1 MAPWRCT
8 GVKAMLELTLGQISM
23 AQSAVDKNAAL
34 ELIADHL
41 VADGLVAEGY
51 LTGLM
56 NREQQGSTFL
66 GQGIAIPHG
75 TPETRDLVAT
85 TGVRLMQFP
94 EGVDWGD
101 GQMVYLA
108 IGIAAKSDEHLRLLQ
123 LLTRALGEED
133 LGQALREAQTP
144 EDLLKL
150 LQGAPQELAL
160 DAQMIS
166 LGVSADDFEELVWR
180 GARLL
185 RKADCVSNGF
195 AAVLQ
200 QVEALSLGDGLWW
213 LHSEQ
218 TVKRPGLAF
227 VTPDKPIRY
236 LGQPLTGLF
245 CLASLGE
252 AHQALLERLC
262 LLLIEGRGH
271 ELGHATS
278 SRVVLQ
284 ALGGELPAEWPT
296 EQIKLANAHGLHARP
311 AKILAQLAKEFDGE
325 IRVRIVE
332 TGDTA
337 VSAKSLSKLLSL
349 GARRG
354 QTLEFIAEPTIASDA
369 LPALIAAVE
378 QGLGEEV
385 EPLPVASETQAAPAP
400 AAVVAKPVNA
410 PAAGSVLQAVPA
422 SPGIAMGPAH
432 VQVLQA
438 FEYPQQGESVAAERE
453 RLQKALAEVRRD
465 IENLI
470 QRSKAKAIREIFI
483 THQEMLDDPELTR
496 EVELRLNKEESAAAA
511 WASVIEAA
519 AVQQEQLQDALL
531 AERAADL
538 RDVGR
543 RVLAQ
548 ICGVETV
555 AAPDEPYI
563 LVMDEVGPSD
573 VARLD
578 PAQVAGI
585 LTARGGATA
594 HSAIVA
600 RALGI
605 PALVGAGDAVL
616 LLKPG
621 TVLLLDSQRG
631 RLTVAPDEATLQR
644 AIQDRDAREQRLK
657 EAAAL
662 RMEPAV
668 TRDGHAV
675 EVFANIGDSTGTPA
689 AVEQGAEGVGLLRTE
704 LLFMAHSQ
712 APDEATQEAEY
723 RRVLEDLG
731 GRPLVV
737 RTLDVGGDKPLP
749 YWPIDKEENPFLGV
763 RGIRLTLQRPDVME
777 SQLRALLRAAN
788 SGPLRI
794 MFPMVGTVEEWR
806 EARDM
811 TERLRQEIPVS
822 DLQLGIMIEVPSAA
836 LIAPVLAKEVDFF
849 SVGTNDLTQYT
860 MAIDRGHPTLSA
872 QADGLHPS
880 VLQLIDMTVR
890 AAHANGKWVGVC
902 GELAAD
908 PLAVPVLVGLGVD
921 ELSVSARSIGEV
933 KACVRELT
941 LSTARQL
948 AQNALTVGSAAEV
961 RALVEA
967 L

>member
-1 MAPWRCT
+1 
-8 GVKAMLELTLGQISM
+8 MLELTLEQISM

-75 TPETRDLVAT
+75 TPETRDLVST

-133 LGQALREAQTP
+133 LGQALREAKTP

-271 ELGHATS
+271 ELGHATN

-369 LPALIAAVE
+369 LPALLAAVE

-385 EPLPVASETQAAPAP
+385 EPLPVVSETQTAPVA

-453 RLQKALAEVRRD
+453 RLHKALAEVRRD

-470 QRSKAKAIREIFI
+470 QRSKSKAIREIFI
-483 THQEMLDDPELTR
+483 THQEMLDDPELTS
-496 EVELRLNKEESAAAA
+496 EVELRLNKDESAAAA

-548 ICGVETV
+548 ICGVETI

-605 PALVGAGDAVL
+605 PALVGAGEEVL

-621 TVLLLDSQRG
+621 TALLLDCQRG
-631 RLTVAPDEATLQR
+631 RLTVAPDEATMQR

-806 EARDM
+806 QARDM
-811 TERLRQEIPVS
+811 TQRLREEIPVS

-836 LIAPVLAKEVDFF
+836 LIAPVLAREVDFF
-849 SVGTNDLTQYT
+849 SIGTNDLTQYT

-941 LSTARQL
+941 LSSARQL

>member
-1 MAPWRCT
+1 
-8 GVKAMLELTLGQISM
+8 MLELTVEQISM
-23 AQSAVDKNAAL
+23 AQTAADKPAAL
-34 ELIADHL
+34 QLLADLL
-41 VADGLVAEGY
+41 VADGLVADGY
-51 LTGLM
+51 LTGLQ
-56 NREQQGSTFL
+56 NREKQGSTFL

-75 TPETRDLVAT
+75 TPETRDQVFS

-101 GQMVYLA
+101 GHMVYLA

-123 LLTRALGEED
+123 LLTRALGENDIGE
-133 LGQALREAQTP
+133 ALRQAESPEA
-144 EDLLKL
+144 LLKL

-160 DAQMIS
+160 DSQLIS
-166 LGVSADDFEELVWR
+166 LGVTADDFEELVWR

-185 RKADCVSNGF
+185 RKADCVDNGF

-252 AHQALLERLC
+252 AHQTLLERLC
-262 LLLIEGRGH
+262 SLLIEGRGH
-271 ELGHATS
+271 ELGQATS
-278 SRVVLQ
+278 NRAVLE
-284 ALGGELPAEWPT
+284 ALGGEVPAEWPT
-296 EQIKLANAHGLHARP
+296 QHVTLANAHGLHARP
-311 AKILAQLAKEFDGE
+311 AKMLAQLAKEFEGD
-325 IRVRIVE
+325 IRVRVLD
-332 TGDTA
+332 TGESA

-354 QTLEFIAEPTIASDA
+354 QVLEFIAEPSVAADA
-369 LPALIAAVE
+369 LPALLAAVE

-385 EPLPVASETQAAPAP
+385 EPLPTATSPTPV
-400 AAVVAKPVNA
+400 AAVVAPETPA
-410 PAAGSVLQAVPA
+410 PLDGAQITAVPA
-422 SPGIAMGPAH
+422 SPGIAIGPAH
-432 VQVLQA
+432 IQVLQA
-438 FEYPQQGESVAAERE
+438 FDYPLQGESAAIERE
-453 RLQKALAEVRRD
+453 RLEKALTEVRQD
-465 IENLI
+465 IQGLI
-470 QRSKAKAIREIFI
+470 ERSKAKAIREIFI
-483 THQEMLDDPELTR
+483 THVEMLDDPELIN
-496 EVELRLNKEESAAAA
+496 EVILRLKQGESAAAA
-511 WASVIEAA
+511 WDNVIDSAA
-519 AVQQEQLQDALL
+519 RQQEQLQDVLL

-548 ICGVETV
+548 ICGIENV

-605 PALVGAGDAVL
+605 PALVGAGDGVL

-621 TVLLLDSQRG
+621 TVLLLDGQKG
-631 RLTVAPDEATLQR
+631 RLTVAPDAETLQR
-644 AIQDRDAREQRLK
+644 AAEDRDNREQRLQ
-657 EAAAL
+657 AAAAK
-662 RMEPAV
+662 RMEPALTV
-668 TRDGHAV
+668 DGHAV
-675 EVFANIGDSTGTPA
+675 EVFANIGDSAGTPA
-689 AVEQGAEGVGLLRTE
+689 AVEQGAEGIGLLRTE

-723 RRVLEDLG
+723 RRVLDDLQ

-763 RGIRLTLQRPDVME
+763 RGIRLTLQRPQVME
-777 SQLRALLRAAN
+777 SQLRALLRAADN
-788 SGPLRI
+788 RPLRI

-806 EARDM
+806 QARDM
-811 TERLRQEIPVS
+811 TLRLREEIPVA
-822 DLQLGIMIEVPSAA
+822 DLQIGIMIEVPSAA
-836 LIAPVLAKEVDFF
+836 LLAPVLAKEVDFF

-872 QADGLHPS
+872 QADGLHPA
-880 VLQLIDMTVR
+880 VLQLIDITVR
-890 AAHANGKWVGVC
+890 AAHANGKWVGIC

-933 KACVRELT
+933 KACVRELN
-941 LSTARQL
+941 LSTVKQL

>member
-1 MAPWRCT
+1 
-8 GVKAMLELTLGQISM
+8 MLELTVEQISM
-23 AQSAVDKNAAL
+23 AQTAVDKSAAL
-34 ELIADHL
+34 QLLADRL
-41 VADGLVAEGY
+41 VADGLVADGY
-51 LTGLM
+51 LTGLQ
-56 NREQQGSTFL
+56 NREKQGSTFL

-75 TPETRDLVAT
+75 TPETRDQVFA

-101 GQMVYLA
+101 GHRVYLA

-123 LLTRALGEED
+123 LLTRALGETD
-133 LGQALREAQTP
+133 LGEALRQANSPEA
-144 EDLLKL
+144 LLKL

-160 DAQMIS
+160 DNQLIS

-185 RKADCVSNGF
+185 RKADCVNNGF
-195 AAVLQ
+195 AAILQ

-262 LLLIEGRGH
+262 ALLIEGRGH

-278 SRVVLQ
+278 NRAVLE
-284 ALGGELPAEWPT
+284 ALGGEVPAEWPT
-296 EQIKLANAHGLHARP
+296 QHVTLANAHGLHARP
-311 AKILAQLAKEFDGE
+311 AKILAQLAKEFEGD
-325 IRVRIVE
+325 IRVRVLD
-332 TGDTA
+332 TGESA

-354 QTLEFIAEPTIASDA
+354 QVLEFIAEPSVAADA
-369 LPALIAAVE
+369 LPALLAAVV

-385 EPLPVASETQAAPAP
+385 EPLPSATSPTPV
-400 AAVVAKPVNA
+400 AAVVPEETLA
-410 PAAGSVLQAVPA
+410 PLDGSQIVAVPA
-422 SPGIAMGPAH
+422 SPGIAIGPAH
-432 VQVLQA
+432 IQVLQA
-438 FEYPQQGESVAAERE
+438 FDYPMQGESVAIERE
-453 RLQKALAEVRRD
+453 RLEKALAEVRQD
-465 IENLI
+465 IQGLI

-483 THQEMLDDPELTR
+483 THLEMLDDPELSN
-496 EVELRLNKEESAAAA
+496 EVTLRLKQGESAAAA
-511 WASVIEAA
+511 WNSVIDSAA
-519 AVQQEQLQDALL
+519 RQQEQLKDALL

-548 ICGVETV
+548 ICGIETLV
-555 AAPDEPYI
+555 APDEPYI

-578 PAQVAGI
+578 PVQVAGI

-605 PALVGAGDAVL
+605 PALVGAGDGVL

-621 TVLLLDSQRG
+621 TLLLLDGQKG
-631 RLTVAPDEATLQR
+631 RLTVAPDADTLRR
-644 AIQDRDAREQRLK
+644 AAEDRDNREQRLQ
-657 EAAAL
+657 AAAAR
-662 RMEPAV
+662 RMETAL
-668 TRDGHAV
+668 TLDGHAV
-675 EVFANIGDSTGTPA
+675 EVFANIGDSAGTPA
-689 AVEQGAEGVGLLRTE
+689 AVEQGAEGIGLLRTE

-723 RRVLEDLG
+723 RRVLDDLQ

-763 RGIRLTLQRPDVME
+763 RGIRLTLQRPQVME
-777 SQLRALLRAAN
+777 SQLRALLRAADN
-788 SGPLRI
+788 RPLRI

-806 EARDM
+806 QARDM
-811 TERLRQEIPVS
+811 TQRLRQEIPVA
-822 DLQLGIMIEVPSAA
+822 DLQIGIMIEVPSAA
-836 LIAPVLAKEVDFF
+836 LLAPVLAKEVDFF

-860 MAIDRGHPTLSA
+860 LAIDRGHPTLSA
-872 QADGLHPS
+872 QADGLHPA
-880 VLQLIDMTVR
+880 VLQLIDITVR
-890 AAHANGKWVGVC
+890 AAHANGKWVGIC

-933 KACVRELT
+933 KACVRELN
-941 LSTARQL
+941 LSAAKQL
-948 AQNALTVGSAAEV
+948 AQTALTVGSATEV

>member
-1 MAPWRCT
+1 
-8 GVKAMLELTLGQISM
+8 MLELTVEQISM
-23 AQSAVDKNAAL
+23 AQTAADKPAAL
-34 ELIADHL
+34 QLLADLL
-41 VADGLVAEGY
+41 VADGLVADGY
-51 LTGLM
+51 LTGLQ
-56 NREQQGSTFL
+56 NREKQGSTFL

-75 TPETRDLVAT
+75 TPETRDQVFS

-101 GQMVYLA
+101 GHMVYLA

-123 LLTRALGEED
+123 LLTRALGENDIGE
-133 LGQALREAQTP
+133 ALRQAESPEA
-144 EDLLKL
+144 LLKL

-160 DAQMIS
+160 DSQLIS
-166 LGVSADDFEELVWR
+166 LGVTADDFEELVWR

-185 RKADCVSNGF
+185 RKADCVDNGF

-252 AHQALLERLC
+252 AHQTLLERLC
-262 LLLIEGRGH
+262 SLLIEGRGH
-271 ELGHATS
+271 ELGQATS
-278 SRVVLQ
+278 NRAVLE
-284 ALGGELPAEWPT
+284 ALGGEVPAEWPT
-296 EQIKLANAHGLHARP
+296 QHVTLANAHGLHARP
-311 AKILAQLAKEFDGE
+311 AKMLAQLAKEFEGD
-325 IRVRIVE
+325 IRVRVLD
-332 TGDTA
+332 TGESA

-354 QTLEFIAEPTIASDA
+354 QVLEFIAEPSVAADA
-369 LPALIAAVE
+369 LPALLAAVE

-385 EPLPVASETQAAPAP
+385 EPLPTATSPTPAV
-400 AAVVAKPVNA
+400 AVVAPETPA
-410 PAAGSVLQAVPA
+410 PLDGAQITAVPA
-422 SPGIAMGPAH
+422 SPGIAIGPAH
-432 VQVLQA
+432 IQVLQA
-438 FEYPQQGESVAAERE
+438 FDYPLQGESAAIERE
-453 RLQKALAEVRRD
+453 RLEKALTEVRQD
-465 IENLI
+465 IQGLI
-470 QRSKAKAIREIFI
+470 ERSKAKAIREIFI
-483 THQEMLDDPELTR
+483 THVEMLDDPELIN
-496 EVELRLNKEESAAAA
+496 EVILRLKQGESAAAA
-511 WASVIEAA
+511 WDNVIDSAA
-519 AVQQEQLQDALL
+519 RQQEQLQDVLL

-548 ICGVETV
+548 ICGIENV

-605 PALVGAGDAVL
+605 PALVGAGDGVL

-621 TVLLLDSQRG
+621 TVLLLDGQKG
-631 RLTVAPDEATLQR
+631 RLTVAPDAETLQR
-644 AIQDRDAREQRLK
+644 AAEDRDNREQRLQ
-657 EAAAL
+657 AAAAK
-662 RMEPAV
+662 RMEPALTV
-668 TRDGHAV
+668 DGHAV
-675 EVFANIGDSTGTPA
+675 EVFANIGDSAGTPA
-689 AVEQGAEGVGLLRTE
+689 AVEQGAEGIGLLRTE

-723 RRVLEDLG
+723 RRVLDDLQ

-763 RGIRLTLQRPDVME
+763 RGIRLTLQRPQVME
-777 SQLRALLRAAN
+777 SQLRALLRAADN
-788 SGPLRI
+788 RPLRI

-806 EARDM
+806 QARDM
-811 TERLRQEIPVS
+811 TLRLREEIPVA
-822 DLQLGIMIEVPSAA
+822 DLQIGIMIEVPSAA
-836 LIAPVLAKEVDFF
+836 LLAPVLAKEVDFF

-872 QADGLHPS
+872 QADGLHPA
-880 VLQLIDMTVR
+880 VLQLIDITVR
-890 AAHANGKWVGVC
+890 AAHANGKWVGIC

-933 KACVRELT
+933 KACVRELN
-941 LSTARQL
+941 LSTVKQL

>member
-1 MAPWRCT
+1 
-8 GVKAMLELTLGQISM
+8 MLELTVEQISM
-23 AQSAVDKNAAL
+23 AQTAVDKPAAL
-34 ELIADHL
+34 QLLAELL
-41 VADGLVAEGY
+41 VADGLVADGY
-51 LTGLM
+51 LTGLQ
-56 NREQQGSTFL
+56 NREKQGSTFL

-75 TPETRDLVAT
+75 TPETRDQVFS

-101 GQMVYLA
+101 GHMVYLA

-123 LLTRALGEED
+123 LLTRALGENDIGE
-133 LGQALREAQTP
+133 ALRQAETP
-144 EDLLKL
+144 EALLKL

-160 DAQMIS
+160 DSQLIS
-166 LGVSADDFEELVWR
+166 LGVTADDFEELVWR

-185 RKADCVSNGF
+185 RKADCVDNGF

-252 AHQALLERLC
+252 AHQTLLERLC
-262 LLLIEGRGH
+262 SLLIEGRGH

-278 SRVVLQ
+278 NRAVLE
-284 ALGGELPAEWPT
+284 ALGGEVPAEWPT
-296 EQIKLANAHGLHARP
+296 QHVTLANAHGLHARP
-311 AKILAQLAKEFDGE
+311 AKILAQLAKEFEGD
-325 IRVRIVE
+325 IRVRVLD
-332 TGDTA
+332 TGESA

-354 QTLEFIAEPTIASDA
+354 QVLEFIAEPTVAADA
-369 LPALIAAVE
+369 LPALLAAVE

-385 EPLPVASETQAAPAP
+385 EPLPTATSPTPAETVVAPETPAP
-400 AAVVAKPVNA
+400 LDGAQIN
-410 PAAGSVLQAVPA
+410 AVPA
-422 SPGIAMGPAH
+422 SPGIAIGPAH
-432 VQVLQA
+432 IQVLQA
-438 FEYPQQGESVAAERE
+438 FDYPLQGESAAIERE
-453 RLQKALAEVRRD
+453 RLEKALTEVRQD
-465 IENLI
+465 IQGLI
-470 QRSKAKAIREIFI
+470 ERSKAKAIREIFI
-483 THQEMLDDPELTR
+483 THVEMLDDPELIN
-496 EVELRLNKEESAAAA
+496 EVILRLKQGESAAAA
-511 WASVIEAA
+511 WDNVIDSAA
-519 AVQQEQLQDALL
+519 RQQEQLQDVLL

-548 ICGVETV
+548 ICGIENV

-605 PALVGAGDAVL
+605 PALVGAGDGVL

-621 TVLLLDSQRG
+621 TVLLLDGQKG
-631 RLTVAPDEATLQR
+631 RLTVAPDAETLQR
-644 AIQDRDAREQRLK
+644 AAEDRDNREQRLQ
-657 EAAAL
+657 AAAAK
-662 RMEPAV
+662 RMEPALTV
-668 TRDGHAV
+668 DGHAV
-675 EVFANIGDSTGTPA
+675 EVFANIGDSAGTPA
-689 AVEQGAEGVGLLRTE
+689 AVEQGAEGIGLLRTE

-723 RRVLEDLG
+723 RRVLDDLQ

-763 RGIRLTLQRPDVME
+763 RGIRLTLQRPHVME
-777 SQLRALLRAAN
+777 SQLRALLRAADN
-788 SGPLRI
+788 RPLRI

-806 EARDM
+806 QARDM
-811 TERLRQEIPVS
+811 TLRLREEIPVA
-822 DLQLGIMIEVPSAA
+822 DLQIGIMIEVPSAA
-836 LIAPVLAKEVDFF
+836 LLAPVLAREVDFF

-872 QADGLHPS
+872 QADGLHPA
-880 VLQLIDMTVR
+880 VLQLIDITVR
-890 AAHANGKWVGVC
+890 AAHANGKWVGIC

-933 KACVRELT
+933 KACVRELN
-941 LSTARQL
+941 LSTVKQL

>member
-1 MAPWRCT
+1 
-8 GVKAMLELTLGQISM
+8 MLELTIEQISM
-23 AQSAVDKNAAL
+23 RQTAVDKSAAL
-34 ELIADHL
+34 QLLADLL
-41 VADGLVAEGY
+41 VADGLVADGY
-51 LTGLM
+51 LTGLQ
-56 NREQQGSTFL
+56 NREKQGSTFL

-75 TPETRDLVAT
+75 TPETRDQVFA

-101 GQMVYLA
+101 GHIVYLA

-133 LGQALREAQTP
+133 IGQALRKADSPEA
-144 EDLLKL
+144 LLKL

-160 DAQMIS
+160 DNQLIS

-185 RKADCVSNGF
+185 RKADCVNNGF

-262 LLLIEGRGH
+262 SLLIEGRGH
-271 ELGHATS
+271 ELGQATS
-278 SRVVLQ
+278 NRAVLQ
-284 ALGGELPAEWPT
+284 ALGGELPTEWPT
-296 EQIKLANAHGLHARP
+296 QHVPLANAHGLHARP

-325 IRVRIVE
+325 IRVRVVD
-332 TGDTA
+332 TGESA

-354 QTLEFIAEPTIASDA
+354 QVLEFIAEPSIAADA
-369 LPALIAAVE
+369 LPALLAAVE
-378 QGLGEEV
+378 QGLGEEI
-385 EPLPVASETQAAPAP
+385 EPLPSGTSPTPVAAILPKETLAP
-400 AAVVAKPVNA
+400 VD
-410 PAAGSVLQAVPA
+410 GSQIVAVPA
-422 SPGIAMGPAH
+422 SPGIAIGPAH
-432 VQVLQA
+432 IQVLQA
-438 FEYPQQGESVAAERE
+438 FDYPMQGDSVAAERE
-453 RLQKALAEVRRD
+453 RLEKALAEVRQD
-465 IENLI
+465 IQGLI
-470 QRSKAKAIREIFI
+470 ERSKAKAIREIFI
-483 THQEMLDDPELTR
+483 THLEMLDDPELSG
-496 EVELRLNKEESAAAA
+496 EVTLRLKQGESAAAA
-511 WASVIEAA
+511 WASVIDSAA
-519 AVQQEQLQDALL
+519 RQQEQLHDALL

-548 ICGVETV
+548 ICGIETLV
-555 AAPDEPYI
+555 APDEPYI

-578 PAQVAGI
+578 PIQVAGI

-605 PALVGAGDAVL
+605 PALVGAGDGVL

-621 TVLLLDSQRG
+621 TVLLLDGQKG
-631 RLTVAPDEATLQR
+631 RLTVAPDADTLRR
-644 AIQDRDAREQRLK
+644 AAEDRDNREQRLQ
-657 EAAAL
+657 AAAEK

-675 EVFANIGDSTGTPA
+675 EVFANIGDSAGTPA
-689 AVEQGAEGVGLLRTE
+689 AVEQGAEGIGLLRTE

-723 RRVLEDLG
+723 RRVLDDLQ

-763 RGIRLTLQRPDVME
+763 RGIRLTLQRPEIME
-777 SQLRALLRAAN
+777 SQLRALLRAADN
-788 SGPLRI
+788 RPLRI

-806 EARDM
+806 QARDM
-811 TERLRQEIPVS
+811 TERLRLEIPVA
-822 DLQLGIMIEVPSAA
+822 DLQIGIMIEVPSAA
-836 LIAPVLAKEVDFF
+836 LLAPVLAREVDFF

-860 MAIDRGHPTLSA
+860 LAIDRGHPTLSA

-880 VLQLIDMTVR
+880 VLQLIDITVR
-890 AAHANGKWVGVC
+890 AAHANGKWVGIC

-933 KACVRELT
+933 KACVRELN
-941 LSTARQL
+941 LSSAKQL

>member
-1 MAPWRCT
+1 
-8 GVKAMLELTLGQISM
+8 MLELTVEQISM
-23 AQSAVDKNAAL
+23 AQTAVDKSAAL
-34 ELIADHL
+34 KLLADLL
-41 VADGLVAEGY
+41 VADGLVADGY
-51 LTGLM
+51 LSGLQ

-75 TPETRDLVAT
+75 TPETRDLVFA

-123 LLTRALGEED
+123 LLTRALGETD
-133 LGQALREAQTP
+133 LGEALRQAPSPEA
-144 EDLLKL
+144 LLQL

-160 DAQMIS
+160 DAQLIS

-185 RKADCVSNGF
+185 RKAECVSNGF

-200 QVEALSLGDGLWW
+200 QVEALPLGDGLWW

-262 LLLIEGRGH
+262 SLLIEGRGH
-271 ELGHATS
+271 ELGQATS
-278 SRVVLQ
+278 SRAVLE
-284 ALGGELPAEWPT
+284 ALGGELPAQWPT
-296 EQIKLANAHGLHARP
+296 QRVPLANAHGLHARP
-311 AKILAQLAKEFDGE
+311 AKILAQLAKGFEGE
-325 IRVRIVE
+325 IRVRVVE
-332 TGDTA
+332 TGESA
-337 VSAKSLSKLLSL
+337 VSVKSLSKLLSL

-354 QTLEFIAEPTIASDA
+354 QTLEFIAEPSIAADA
-369 LPALIAAVE
+369 LPALLAAVLE
-378 QGLGEEV
+378 GLGEEI
-385 EPLPVASETQAAPAP
+385 EPLPVASASASAPTTPEAVSSKVATAP
-400 AAVVAKPVNA
+400 LD
-410 PAAGSVLQAVPA
+410 GSQLQAVPA
-422 SPGIAMGPAH
+422 SPGIAIGPAH
-432 VQVLQA
+432 IQVLQA
-438 FEYPQQGESVAAERE
+438 FEYPALGESVAIEQE
-453 RLQKALAEVRRD
+453 RLQSALAEVRSD
-465 IENLI
+465 IEGLI
-470 QRSKAKAIREIFI
+470 QRSTAKAIREIFI
-483 THQEMLDDPELTR
+483 THQEMLDDPELSS
-496 EVELRLNKEESAAAA
+496 EVTLRLKQGESAAAA
-511 WASVIEAA
+511 WASVIDSAA
-519 AVQQEQLQDALL
+519 RQQEQLHDALL

-548 ICGVETV
+548 ICGIETV

-578 PAQVAGI
+578 PEHVAGI

-605 PALVGAGDAVL
+605 PALVGAGESVL
-616 LLKPG
+616 MIKPG
-621 TVLLLDSQRG
+621 TVLLLDGQKG
-631 RLTVAPDEATLQR
+631 RLTVAPDTATLQR
-644 AIQDRDAREQRLK
+644 AAVDRDTREQRLQ
-657 EAAAL
+657 AAAEK
-662 RMEPAV
+662 RMDPAV

-675 EVFANIGDSTGTPA
+675 EVAANIGDSAGTPA
-689 AVEQGAEGVGLLRTE
+689 AVAQGAEGIGLLRTE

-723 RRVLEDLG
+723 RRVLDDLQ

-777 SQLRALLRAAN
+777 SQLRALLRAADDR
-788 SGPLRI
+788 PLRI

-806 EARDM
+806 QARDM
-811 TERLRQEIPVS
+811 TLRLLEEIPVP
-822 DLQLGIMIEVPSAA
+822 DLQIGIMIEVPSAA
-836 LIAPVLAKEVDFF
+836 LLAPVLAKEVDFF
-849 SVGTNDLTQYT
+849 SIGTNDLTQYT

-872 QADGLHPS
+872 QADGLHPA
-880 VLQLIDMTVR
+880 VLQLIDITVR
-890 AAHANGKWVGVC
+890 AAHANGKWVGIC

-921 ELSVSARSIGEV
+921 ELSVSARSIAEV

-941 LSTARQL
+941 LTTAQHL
-948 AQNALTVGSAAEV
+948 AQTALTLGSASEV